1 MTTESPLLNT
11 LEAAQGKNPLE
22 FPYGFFLE
30 DEYNGSAGGSFFW
43 YTTEAEMHHAIQYD
57 LLDVL
62 SDDNTQDKDV
72 VKSEIAVVLE
82 SVLKQEHDEQ
92 ELLDTLNALLID
104 IEVQIRFL
112 GSFDQLRKSKLD
124 WCRYLRE
131 EYREDYLEDIDDLT
145 EKKLQASIKKPD
157 QENFAE
163 FILDYL
169 L

>member
-11 LEAAQGKNPLE
+11 LEAAQGRNPLE

-30 DEYNGSAGGSFFW
+30 DEYNGSAGGCFFW
-43 YTTEAEMHHAIQYD
+43 YSTEAEMHFAIQND

-62 SDDNTQDKDV
+62 SDANTHDKEL
-72 VKSEIAVVLE
+72 VKTEIAGVLA
-82 SVLKQEHDEQ
+82 SLVDQALEQ
-92 ELLDTLNALLID
+92 ELLDSLNELFKD

-112 GSFDQLRKSKLD
+112 GSFDNLRKSKLD

-131 EYREDYLEDIDDLT
+131 EYREVYLEDIDDLT

-157 QENFAE
+157 QEDFAA